1 MANVVP
7 IDDLERY
14 AFADPASGKRRV
26 KKARA
31 RQAIVVI
38 GVDYLLRIFVLFAWA
53 GHYVTSRFRD
63 KILDVMEKFS
73 PRRFGIEANAMQE
86 LFGDEVIERAKE
98 RFGTARGFVEVYQPT
113 KIEKDFRIRTT
124 LEPVLNDGRLFVNAS
139 QIELISELRGFPT
152 AATKDLVDAL
162 ASAITLIPRRP
173 PQVRRSAE
181 AVALADYLRRSGA
194 PSWYIEQRVA
204 EVGGAWA

>member
-1 MANVVP
+1 VALDN
-7 IDDLERY
+7 LERY
-14 AFADPASGKRRV
+14 AFADPASGKQKV
-26 KKARA
+26 KKIRA

-38 GVDYLLRIFVLFAWA
+38 GIDHLLRIFVLFAWA
-53 GHYVTSRFRD
+53 GRYVTSRFRD
-63 KILDVMEKFS
+63 KILDTIERFS

-98 RFGTARGFVEVYQPT
+98 RFGSARGLVSVPQPT

-124 LEPVLNDGRLFVNAS
+124 IEPILNDGRLFVNPS
-139 QIELISELRGFPT
+139 QVELISELRGFPT

-173 PQVRRSAE
+173 PSVRHNAE
-181 AVALADYLRRSGA
+181 ADALADYLRRSGA
-194 PSWYIEQRVA
+194 PGWYIEQRVS
-204 EVGGAWA
+204 ELGAVNVNTQI